1 MIVKSDRTFHL
12 SVDRAQQFLAENV
25 SQDAADEHSH
35 KQQEYDYE
43 VLKKK
48 MDFVNRPSRAD
59 ILYLN
64 KLQRLDQ
71 LRKYNKIST
80 FNQFEIS
87 FPSTGIKFVVQSPND
102 VNAGN

>member
-1 MIVKSDRTFHL
+1 MRGVPGVANGFTMIVKSDRTFHL

-64 KLQRLDQ
+64 KLQRLESII
-71 LRKYNKIST
+71 RPASK
-80 FNQFEIS
+80 
-87 FPSTGIKFVVQSPND
+87 V
-102 VNAGN
+102 